1 MSTRLLFYILF
12 VASTLVQSN
21 KVNSQ
26 DVGNVDSLQQALAT
40 ASPRDSLT
48 IIPPLMMARVNG
60 APWLGLPLGKQ
71 MMASARRQ
79 RDTAALIEGAW
90 NTGMIYG
97 LLGHPD
103 SVTLLHDE
111 VMPLVELPY
120 YDTLANWR
128 EYLLD
133 QRARTLSTLGN
144 YREALAIYRSRLP
157 MAFEDRDRYYVL
169 HNLVNTFAALEQYDS
184 AFHYAE
190 PVMTRF
196 AQDKDWGRVA
206 MLNGTVAS
214 MYEATGEPQRALELY
229 QENAVIWREHF
240 PVPRMGTYTKIDI
253 CRLSLEMDSDSTLYY
268 CRAGFLE
275 TAQLQD
281 YASQAD
287 AAAYLADYY
296 ARPATG
302 NQDSV
307 LYYERLAYELS
318 TETRT
323 PGQFIE
329 RAVDYAAT
337 LREFNQTDRAY
348 RVLDDAKIWY
358 YENGGGLQAGDR
370 VPQLFLD
377 LAELEFTSNR
387 MDSATLHYRT
397 GLVMLRELY
406 ERRSEQ
412 NTADA
417 RARFE
422 LSEADFALAEAR
434 AARQLVEER
443 ATAQRNLF
451 LGIGGGL
458 VLLFAGG
465 LFAYQRLR
473 RSEAALSA
481 RGEELSA
488 ALTEREVLL
497 KEIHHRVKNNLQIIS
512 GLLFRQSRK
521 TESAETRELL
531 RDGNDRIKAMALV
544 HQNLYQHDELSGI
557 NLRDFT
563 TELTE
568 QLQLSQLGAGAK
580 PQIELEVA
588 DARMNLDHAIPVG
601 LMLNELITNAF
612 KYALGPGGGDKLK
625 VLFRTTAED
634 AGRYWLT
641 VVDNGPGLPS
651 GYSPEQGK
659 SLGLHLVKGL
669 TRQLKG
675 KLELSEANGGG
686 LRVDI
691 WFAG

>member
-1 MSTRLLFYILF
+1 MSLRLLILLF
-12 VASTLVQSN
+12 IWAGTLVQSQEV
-21 KVNSQ
+21 KSQ
-26 DVGNVDSLQQALAT
+26 DVGNVDSLQRELAA
-40 ASPRDSLT
+40 ASSADSLQL
-48 IIPPLMMARVNG
+48 IPPLMMARVNA

-79 RDTAALIEGAW
+79 RDTAALIEAAW

-103 SVTLLHDE
+103 SVGMLHEE

-144 YREALAIYRSRLP
+144 YREALAIYRRRLL
-157 MAFEDRDRYYVL
+157 MAIEDRDRYFVL
-169 HNLVNTFAALEQYDS
+169 HNLVGTFAALEQYDS

-190 PVMTRF
+190 PVMLHYTGN
-196 AQDKDWGRVA
+196 KDWGRVA
-206 MLNGTVAS
+206 MINGTVAS
-214 MYEATGEPQRALELY
+214 MYEATGEPQRALDLY
-229 QENAVIWREHF
+229 QQNAVIWRERF
-240 PVPRMGTYTKIDI
+240 PVPRMETYTKIDI
-253 CRLSLEMDSDSTLYY
+253 CRLSLQTDSDSTLYY

-275 TAQLQD
+275 AGQLQD
-281 YASQAD
+281 EASQAD

-296 ARPATG
+296 AKPTNANR
-302 NQDSV
+302 DSV
-307 LYYERLAYELS
+307 LYYEQLAYELS

-337 LREFNQTDRAY
+337 LREFSQDRRAY
-348 RVLDDAKIWY
+348 DVLDEAKSWY
-358 YENGGGLQAGDR
+358 FTNGRDLQAGDR

-377 LAELEFTSNR
+377 LAELEFTTGR
-387 MDSATLHYRT
+387 TDSATVHYRS

-406 ERRSEQ
+406 ERRSEK

-434 AARQLVEER
+434 AERRLVEER

-451 LGIGGGL
+451 LGIGAGL
-458 VLLFAGG
+458 LLLLAGG
-465 LFAYQRLR
+465 LFAYRRLS
-473 RSEAALSA
+473 RSEAALA
-481 RGEELSA
+481 TRGKELA
-488 ALTEREVLL
+488 TALNEREVLL

-521 TESAETRELL
+521 TDNAETREIL

-544 HQNLYQHDELSGI
+544 HQNLYQHNELSGI
-557 NLRDFT
+557 NLRDFA

-568 QLQLSQLGAGAK
+568 QLQISQLGVGSQ

-588 DARMNLDHAIPVG
+588 DTKMDLDHAIPVG

-612 KYALGPGGGDKLK
+612 KYALGPGGGDRLK
-625 VLFRTTAED
+625 VLFRTTKED

-641 VVDNGPGLPS
+641 VADNGPGLPE
-651 GYSPEQGK
+651 GYAIDQGK

-669 TRQLKG
+669 TRQLRG
-675 KLELSEANGGG
+675 KLELSEAQGGG